1 MTNVYKGRL
10 LTELESRFGSVKKLQ
25 GSLSLFSVG
34 NADARIYVRYSKV
47 HDAGRSFFGL
57 RKIDLRQLEGH
68 NSFICFITDESSA
81 PVFVPF
87 PDFEE
92 VFRNSQP
99 ALDGQY
105 KVQLLRKNQ
114 ELELYIARQ
123 GRFNVEAY
131 VGFSGIENSIEGEVR
146 QIPPLDHSDVQT
158 LLGGIGSIKGFDV
171 WVPVSDCGRLKWALT
186 SRFNPLK
193 AVPAGYDNVEHVLSE
208 VDVVWVERGGNTIQG
223 LFEVEHSTSI
233 YSGLLRFNDLL
244 LTNPKLSHF
253 SIVSD
258 DSRRGVFARQLH
270 RPTFVRSGL
279 SELTSFLDYRNVFE
293 WHSRL
298 VNSRHASNAT
308 GGS

>member
-1 MTNVYKGRL
+1 MPNVYKGRL
-10 LTELESRFGSVKKLQ
+10 LSELESRFGSVRKLQ

-34 NADARIYVRYSKV
+34 TTDTRVYVRYSKV

-57 RKIDLRQLEGH
+57 RQIDLRQLEGH
-68 NSFICFITDESSA
+68 NSFICFITDESSM

-87 PDFEE
+87 ADFEE
-92 VFRNSQP
+92 VFRNSQT
-99 ALDGQY
+99 ALDGQH
-105 KVQLLRKNQ
+105 KVQLLRKHQ
-114 ELELYIARQ
+114 ELELYVARQ

-131 VGFSGIENSIEGEVR
+131 VGFSGIENSIGGELR
-146 QIPPLDHSDVQT
+146 QIPTLSHSDIQT
-158 LLGGIGSIKGFDV
+158 LLGSIGSMKGFEV
-171 WVPVSDCGRLKWALT
+171 WIPLSDCTRLRWSLTNHFTALK
-186 SRFNPLK
+186 SIPS
-193 AVPAGYDNVEHVLSE
+193 GYDNVERVLSE
-208 VDVVWVERGGNTIQG
+208 VDVVWVRPGGNTIEG

-244 LTNPKLSHF
+244 LTNPKLSQF

-298 VNSRHASNAT
+298 INSRHASSSLGA
-308 GGS
+308 S